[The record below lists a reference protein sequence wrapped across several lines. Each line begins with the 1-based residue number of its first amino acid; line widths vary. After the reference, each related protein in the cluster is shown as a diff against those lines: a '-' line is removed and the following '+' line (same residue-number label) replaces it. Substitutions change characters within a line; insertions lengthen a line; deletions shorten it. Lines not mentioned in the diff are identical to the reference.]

1 MERQDAADLRTFIQ
15 RINAQV
21 IDYLRFTE
29 LHQLMYECQLLSQ
42 GASEPICMALE
53 AVTCGGKST
62 LLRSYLERFPP
73 RRTPSGKYVPVFYF
87 ETPASVTP
95 KRMLQAMLTKLG
107 DPGAQHG
114 DITILKERLCWYLK
128 QCGTVLVMMDDFHH
142 LIDLTT
148 DRVLSKVAEMLKDII
163 KTSGVP
169 FLVVGVEHRV
179 FRILR
184 HPENQQLSR
193 LFREREVLYPFA
205 YETDEQH
212 RAFDQLVT
220 NALQVIGIEFTD
232 DLASHELN
240 WRLFYAT
247 DGVVGYVMMLLRQA
261 AIQGY
266 VEPIRTQV
274 ITLSMLQ
281 SAFRKSLAMHLAA
294 KHNPFSLPLDTH
306 FVPPAIPEPD
316 VD

>member
-15 RINAQV
+15 RINTQV

-42 GASEPICMALE
+42 GANEPLCMALE

-62 LLRSYLERFPP
+62 LLRSYLERFPS

-148 DRVLSKVAEMLKDII
+148 DRVLSKVAEMPKANGSIFWSRRQQRP
-163 KTSGVP
+163 SGV
-169 FLVVGVEHRV
+169 RTNQRW
-179 FRILR
+179 FRLLLKSKAR
-184 HPENQQLSR
+184 GMR
-193 LFREREVLYPFA
+193 R
-205 YETDEQH
+205 
-212 RAFDQLVT
+212 
-220 NALQVIGIEFTD
+220 
-232 DLASHELN
+232 
-240 WRLFYAT
+240 YA
-247 DGVVGYVMMLLRQA
+247 R
-261 AIQGY
+261 
-266 VEPIRTQV
+266 P
-274 ITLSMLQ
+274 
-281 SAFRKSLAMHLAA
+281 
-294 KHNPFSLPLDTH
+294 
-306 FVPPAIPEPD
+306 
-316 VD
+316 